1 MKKCLNI
8 SFVYAAA
15 AMAGGVFYREF
26 TKFNDFCGVTVLGKV
41 HTHLFLLGMMI
52 FLIAALFCAHFK
64 SLPEQKLFRSFL
76 CVYNIGVPITA
87 VMMAV
92 RGVTEVPE
100 TELPKGVN
108 GAISGVAGIGHII
121 AGTGIVL
128 LFVSLKSAAKTKERE

>member
-26 TKFNDFCGVTVLGKV
+26 TKFNGFHGVTALGKV

-64 SLPEQKLFRSFL
+64 SLPEQKLFRAFL

-92 RGVTEVPE
+92 RGVTEVLG
-100 TELPKGVN
+100 TELSKGAN
-108 GAISGVAGIGHII
+108 GAISGFAGIGHII

-128 LFVSLKSAAKTKERE
+128 LFMSLKSVVKTKARE